1 MSAPQCWI
9 SSAVAEESEHVEA
22 THLCRQADVCRQLFP
37 QFDILTE
44 HAAKAGTVIRTM
56 PEFQGK
62 MNRVVGFGTTGPVDE
77 ADVRELESTYAAI
90 GLHPEIHLG
99 PGAHPSALPCLRAA
113 GYTSQGVLNTY
124 VYSLKNHEIPVARQ
138 GATAAGSVIEQVSAQ
153 DSSERFIQASIAGFE
168 DGGRSAHLLRVLAQI
183 ATLRAD
189 TRLFLATIDG
199 EIAGSAALAVVDT
212 PTGSVGHLY
221 LDSTLPCYRGRGVQ
235 AGLIQA
241 RLAAAQRL
249 RLSLVTTITR
259 PGTGSARNSERAG
272 LQLAYTTAILVPDSR

>member
-1 MSAPQCWI
+1 MSPPQCWI
-9 SSAVAEESEHVEA
+9 SSAVAEGSGHAEV

-44 HAAKAGTVIRTM
+44 HGAKAGTVIRTL

-62 MNRVVGFGTTGPVDE
+62 MNRVVGFGTTGPVDK

-99 PGAHPSALPCLRAA
+99 PGAHPSALPCLRVM
-113 GYTSQGVLNTY
+113 GYSSQGILNTY
-124 VYSLKNHEIPVARQ
+124 VCSLKNHEILV
-138 GATAAGSVIEQVSAQ
+138 GHDATAAGPVIQQVSAQ

-168 DGGRSAHLLRVLAQI
+168 DGGRSTHLLRVLAQI

-189 TRLFLATIDG
+189 TRLFLAMIDG

-221 LDSTLPCYRGRGVQ
+221 LDSTLPSYRGRGVQ

-241 RLAAAQRL
+241 RLAAARRL

-259 PGTGSARNSERAG
+259 PGTGSARNFERTG
-272 LQLAYTTAILVPDSR
+272 LQLAYTTAIFVPESG

>member
-1 MSAPQCWI
+1 
-9 SSAVAEESEHVEA
+9 
-22 THLCRQADVCRQLFP
+22 LFP

-44 HAAKAGTVIRTM
+44 QGAKAGTVIRTL

-62 MNRVVGFGTTGPVDE
+62 MNRVVGFGTTGTVDE
-77 ADVRELESTYAAI
+77 TDVRELESIYAAI

-99 PGAHPSALPCLRAA
+99 PGAHPSALSCLRAG
-113 GYTSQGVLNTY
+113 GYTAQGILNTY
-124 VYSLKNHEIPVARQ
+124 VCSLSNHELPVARP
-138 GATAAGSVIEQVSAQ
+138 GATAAGPVIQQVSAQ
-153 DSSERFIQASIAGFE
+153 DSSERFIQTSIAGFA

-221 LDSTLPCYRGRGVQ
+221 LDSTLPSYRGRGVQ

-241 RLAAAQRL
+241 RLAAAHRL
-249 RLSLVTTITR
+249 RVSLVTTITR

-272 LQLAYTTAILVPDSR
+272 LQLAYATAIFVPGSR

>member
-1 MSAPQCWI
+1 
-9 SSAVAEESEHVEA
+9 
-22 THLCRQADVCRQLFP
+22 LFP
-37 QFDILTE
+37 QSDILTE
-44 HAAKAGTVIRTM
+44 QGAKAGTVIRTL

-62 MNRVVGFGTTGPVDE
+62 MNRVVGFGPTGPVDE

-99 PGAHPSALPCLRAA
+99 PGAHPSALPCLRAV
-113 GYTSQGVLNTY
+113 GYTSPGILNTY
-124 VYSLKNHEIPVARQ
+124 VCSLKNHGISVARQ
-138 GATAAGSVIEQVSAQ
+138 GATAAGPVIQQVSAL

-199 EIAGSAALAVVDT
+199 EIAGSAARAVVDT

-221 LDSTLPCYRGRGVQ
+221 LDSTLPFSRGRGVQ

-249 RLSLVTTITR
+249 RLSLVTTIAR
-259 PGTGSARNSERAG
+259 PGTGSARNYEHAG
-272 LQLAYTTAILVPDSR
+272 LQLAYTTAIFVPERR

>member
-9 SSAVAEESEHVEA
+9 SSAVVEESEHAEV
-22 THLCRQADVCRQLFP
+22 THLCRQADVCRQLFS

-44 HAAKAGTVIRTM
+44 HQAKAGTVIRTL

-62 MNRVVGFGTTGPVDE
+62 MNRVVGFGTPGPVDE

-99 PGAHPSALPCLRAA
+99 LGAHPSALSCLQAM
-113 GYTSQGVLNTY
+113 GYTTQGTLNTY
-124 VYSLKNHEIPVARQ
+124 VCSLKNHKIPVARP
-138 GATAAGSVIEQVSAQ
+138 GATAAGPVIRQVSAQ

-168 DGGRSAHLLRVLAQI
+168 DGGRSAPLLRVLAQI

-189 TRLFLATIDG
+189 TQLFLATIDG

-212 PTGSVGHLY
+212 PTGGVGHLY
-221 LDSTLPCYRGRGVQ
+221 LDSTLPSYRGRGVQ
-235 AGLIQA
+235 TGLIQA

-249 RLSLVTTITR
+249 RLSLATTITR
-259 PGTGSARNSERAG
+259 AGTGSARNFEHAG
-272 LQLAYTTAILVPDSR
+272 LQLAYTTAIFVPEGR